1 MTGVS
6 RKPALFAG
14 FLLVTVALITSAQ
27 NYVDVEAE
35 RRAEQAERRAE
46 EAERRA
52 EEAERLAEEAKQSS
66 AVVTPVTPWK
76 QRRGLDLLRYSTLL
90 WDDNCG
96 AGACRRDCA
105 PHHWR

>member
-52 EEAERLAEEAKQSS
+52 EEAERLAEESKQSS
-66 AVVTPVTPWK
+66 AVVTPVTPVETAPAASTYSGIRPYSG
-76 QRRGLDLLRYSTLL
+76 QRTKY
-90 WDDNCG
+90 NI
-96 AGACRRDCA
+96 
-105 PHHWR
+105 